1 MSRGS
6 LLSLPNAISLS
17 RIVFAAGFVAV
28 PEAAARVALIGAA
41 SATDF
46 LDGWVARRRG
56 SVSRWGALIDPLADR
71 AFVLAAVAS
80 YVGRGE
86 LTAGQALTFLARDLA
101 TALGFIVAQ
110 IVPALRRARFE
121 ARPLG
126 KLVTMIQLATL
137 FAVLLAPSLVAALIA
152 VIGVLSAAAVADYTL
167 ALWRGRSGA

>member
-1 MSRGS
+1 MSHGS

-28 PEAAARVALIGAA
+28 PEAGARLALIGAA

-71 AFVLAAVAS
+71 VFVLAAVAS
-80 YVGRGE
+80 FVARGE
-86 LTAGQALTFLARDLA
+86 LSPGQAVTVLARDLA
-101 TALGFIVAQ
+101 TALGFLVAQ
-110 IVPALRRARFE
+110 AVPALRRARFE

-126 KLVTMIQLATL
+126 KIVTVLQLATL
-137 FAVLLAPSLVAALIA
+137 LAVLLAPSLVAGLVVA
-152 VIGVLSAAAVADYTL
+152 IGVLSSASIVDYTL
-167 ALWRGRSGA
+167 ALWRGRRGA

>member
-1 MSRGS
+1 MARGS
-6 LLSLPNAISLS
+6 LISLPNAISLS

-28 PEAAARVALIGAA
+28 PEAGARLALIGAA

-80 YVGRGE
+80 FVARGE
-86 LTAGQALTFLARDLA
+86 LSPGQAVTLLARDIA
-101 TALGFIVAQ
+101 TALGFVVAQ
-110 IVPALRRARFE
+110 AVPALRRARFV

-126 KLVTMIQLATL
+126 KLVTMLQLATL
-137 FAVLLAPSLVAALIA
+137 FAVLLAPWLVAWLIVA
-152 VIGVLSAAAVADYTL
+152 IGVLSAGAIADYTV
-167 ALWRGRSGA
+167 ALWRGRRGA

>member
-1 MSRGS
+1 MAPGS

-28 PEAAARVALIGAA
+28 PEVSARLALIGAA

-46 LDGWVARRRG
+46 LDGWIARRRG

-71 AFVLAAVAS
+71 IFVFAAVAT

-86 LTAGQALTFLARDLA
+86 LSAGQALTLLARDLA
-101 TALGFIVAQ
+101 TALGFLVVQ
-110 IVPALRRARFE
+110 VVPALRRARFE

-126 KLVTMIQLATL
+126 KVVTLLQLVTL
-137 FAVLLAPSLVAALIA
+137 FAVLLMPSLVGALVA
-152 VIGVLSAAAVADYTL
+152 TIGVLSAAAIADYTL
-167 ALWRGRSGA
+167 ALWRGRRGS